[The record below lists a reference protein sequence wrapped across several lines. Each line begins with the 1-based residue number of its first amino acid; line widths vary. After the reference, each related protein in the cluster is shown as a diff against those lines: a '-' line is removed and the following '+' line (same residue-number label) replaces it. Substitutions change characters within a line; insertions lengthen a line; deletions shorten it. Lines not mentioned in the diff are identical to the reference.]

1 MPKLLHARPP
11 LDDAEHRLVRKL
23 ATSRHAPADWVWHAK
38 MMARS
43 WEGART
49 STIAA
54 ELGRHMQTVRERIH
68 AFNARGLDGLGMK
81 PGSGCPPRLSE
92 AQRSAIIALARTTPP
107 GKLVP
112 EPDSGELQA
121 HDEEGVAEWTLDALA
136 EAAQSQGIQVARS
149 QVRRLLL
156 MERVRWRRTRLW
168 ATSTD
173 PDFAPTGRRSSPS
186 TPTRPRARRSSAST
200 SWGR

>member
-11 LDDAEHRLVRKL
+11 RDETERRLVCKL

-38 MMARS
+38 MITRS

-54 ELGRHMQTVRERIH
+54 EVGSHPQTVRERVH

-81 PGSGCPPRLSE
+81 LGSGRTPRLTQAE
-92 AQRSAIIALARTTPP
+92 RSAIIALARTTPP

-136 EAAQSQGIQVARS
+136 EAARSHGIEVARS
-149 QVRRLLL
+149 QVRRMLLA
-156 MERVRWRRTRLW
+156 ERVRWRRTRLW
-168 ATSTD
+168 ATSAD
-173 PDFAPTGRRSSPS
+173 PDFAPKERRSSPAPPIHRPGRRSSVS
-186 TPTRPRARRSSAST
+186 LNSDR
-200 SWGR
+200 